1 MELKSIKKKFDRVLA
16 LVLTI
21 AALMAG
27 QNVWAT
33 TKTVTYT
40 LSREK
45 VEGRNY
51 WALTHSG
58 STPFDGTTTV
68 QSQPEDYYTQATFHL
83 PDNFIFT
90 FNWNGGTVTNVSG
103 TYFMCQNENVKF
115 SLTWSGTSRYV
126 TNVSVTD
133 DQGNPSSLNGSGSAT
148 TDYNYA
154 EQGSASYTLKTYAN
168 FVRLVIT
175 YSDAPGLSVFQSAGT
190 NTYKISNQYDL
201 RHLADYVNNGGNNC
215 QGLTFLQTKD
225 ITCDNTYIPI
235 AHRTSITDETSF
247 NGTYDGQGN
256 TVSGITANYS
266 GNYVGM
272 FGYNEGTIRNVVL
285 ASSTF
290 TGYSN
295 VGGIVGSNDG
305 TVENCRVES
314 SVSINAATNGSSNL
328 GGIAG
333 ANRGL
338 VIGCISAATVSTPN
352 NYTYSKANG
361 GIVGCNSYGQVRN
374 CLYTGTNVSVLK
386 NKGAIVGLDD
396 GNNGTFTNNYYTNID
411 LGGVN
416 GSDQNGAR
424 RARAVTLGENITLMG
439 NETIYNYSGITAIGT
454 TALKSGTTIYS
465 GATQTLS
472 LSYVA
477 AAIPDGYDVLLSVTQ
492 TASGDAVTFTDHGDH
507 TYTIPM
513 PAADITV
520 SVTQIPVISY
530 IDADGNPQS
539 HACTPIVEGTTS
551 YQTLGRTEGWYVVNS
566 DVTISGTQGVKFL
579 DQQVNIILCDGT
591 TLTSNATTTGYEGIE
606 VKNGSL
612 AIYGQSLGTGSIVAT
627 ASDYPAISSKT
638 SINLNGGII
647 SGITNS
653 GIAAITNDSSG
664 SITIRRGNV
673 TATGSTF
680 GIRDLGNSSGIV
692 ILGGTV
698 NATATHA
705 TNGIGLYSVYG
716 DISIMGGN
724 VTATGS
730 CAGIEAGGI
739 NATGT
744 ITLGC
749 TTPADR
755 ITASSYDC
763 ATLTI
768 TDGQILSDGISSHTF
783 TGTLSSE
790 QIAAI
795 AGKTL
800 MKSLGDVAYLD
811 GSGQAQTCSDYT
823 ILWDSTIPVDG
834 SDEGS
839 IGTADQDTWYVASTD
854 YTFGK
859 KLNALGHVHLI
870 LLDGATFTVN
880 GTEIGLNAKDLSIY
894 GQSLGTGTV
903 TASATDKAM
912 FVDGNLVINGGTTNA
927 TGGNYGIYVDGGY
940 LAINGGTVNATGTT
954 KGIYVNVT
962 LSKVGNH
969 LTATFDGTSLARV
982 NIPTNIA
989 VNSVVLDR
997 TFTVG
1002 KPATI
1007 MLPFSKNVS
1016 DISGAKFYTFG
1027 GVTYNG
1033 NTGKWEA
1040 TMNEVAGSIAANTPY
1055 LVVPSATSITFNG
1068 GATLNTTGGGG
1079 QQTTDAGNNWT
1090 FYGTYTNLTYGTEP
1104 MTGHIYGFASKSKT
1118 VDGHEVEAGD
1128 FVHAKEGASV
1138 PPMRC
1143 YLTYKNGAQRALM
1156 RASALGA
1163 TGSDT
1168 EAPSRIT
1175 VRLVSASGTVTAVG
1189 TFDTVTGE
1197 MDIDTWYDMNGRLLE
1212 TEPTAPGLYIHNGKT
1227 IMIKE

>member
-1 MELKSIKKKFDRVLA
+1 MELKSIKKKFNRVLA
-16 LVLTI
+16 LMLTI
-21 AALMAG
+21 AALMTG

-40 LSREK
+40 LSRYQQ
-45 VEGRNY
+45 GTYDYIR
-51 WALTHSG
+51 LTHSG
-58 STPFDGTTTV
+58 DTPFDGITAV
-68 QSQPEDYYTQATFHL
+68 EDQMMSNRTNASFLL
-83 PDNFIFT
+83 PDGFT
-90 FNWNGGTVTNVSG
+90 FNFTWGSG
-103 TYFMCQNENVKF
+103 TITWVNNGYFYCGNANVGFSLSWDRPSQYVANVKVTDNNGTP
-115 SLTWSGTSRYV
+115 SALKSSGT
-126 TNVSVTD
+126 
-133 DQGNPSSLNGSGSAT
+133 AT
-148 TDYNYA
+148 TDCNYS
-154 EQGSASYTLKTYAN
+154 EHGNASYTLVTNAA
-168 FVRLVIT
+168 FVKLVIT

-215 QGLTFLQTKD
+215 QGLTFLQTKN

-266 GNYVGM
+266 GNYVGL
-272 FGYNEGTIRNVVL
+272 FGYNEGTIRNVAL

-314 SVSINAATNGSSNL
+314 SVNINATTNGSSNH

-338 VIGCISAATVSTPN
+338 VIGCISAATVSTSN

-374 CLYTGTNVSVLK
+374 CLYTGTNVSVIA

-396 GNNGTFTNNYYTNID
+396 GNNGTFTNNYFTNID

-416 GSDQNGAR
+416 GSDQNGTR
-424 RARAVTLGENITLMG
+424 RARAVTLGENVTLVG
-439 NETIYNYSGITAIGT
+439 DETIYNYSGITAIGT
-454 TALKSGTTIYS
+454 GNYALSYNDGTTTTLYS
-465 GATQTLS
+465 GKGQTLS
-472 LSYVA
+472 LSYDA
-477 AAIPDGYDVLLSVTQ
+477 AAIPDGYDVLLSITQ
-492 TASGDAVTFTDHGDH
+492 TVSGDAVSFTDHGDH
-507 TYTIPM
+507 TYTISSM

-530 IDADGNPQS
+530 IDADGNPQN
-539 HACTPIVEGTTS
+539 HACIPIVSDIHS

-566 DVTISGTQGVKFL
+566 DVTDDYSWSSSFL
-579 DQQVNIILCDGT
+579 DQAVHIILCDGKT
-591 TLTSNATTTGYEGIE
+591 FSRRTSDIGHDAIYI
-606 VKNGSL
+606 KNGSL
-612 AIYGQSLGTGSIVAT
+612 SIYGQSLGTGRLMV
-627 ASDYPAISSKT
+627 YSKAHG
-638 SINLNGGII
+638 IYAKEDICLNGGTV
-647 SGITNS
+647 SST
-653 GIAAITNDSSG
+653 SSG
-664 SITIRRGNV
+664 GAGIYSKNGDVTIHRGNI
-673 TATGSTF
+673 TAQGSNY
-680 GIRDLGNSSGIV
+680 GIRSYSKKV
-692 ILGGTV
+692 ILGCSS
-698 NATATHA
+698 AADH
-705 TNGIGLYSVYG
+705 
-716 DISIMGGN
+716 
-724 VTATGS
+724 
-730 CAGIEAGGI
+730 I
-739 NATGT
+739 NAN
-744 ITLGC
+744 
-749 TTPADR
+749 
-755 ITASSYDC
+755 SYG
-763 ATLTI
+763 ANNGVIVANGQTLT
-768 TDGQILSDGISSHTF
+768 DGISSHTF
-783 TGTLSSE
+783 TGTLSTE
-790 QIAAI
+790 QKAAI

-839 IGTADQDTWYVASTD
+839 IGTADQDSWYVASTN

-859 KLNALGHVHLI
+859 RLNALGHVHLI
-870 LLDGATFTVN
+870 LCDGATFTVN

-940 LAINGGTVNATGTT
+940 LAIYGGTINATGTT
-954 KGIYVNVT
+954 KGVYVNVT

-1040 TMNEVAGSIAANTPY
+1040 TMNEVAGSIVANTPY
-1055 LVVPSATSITFNG
+1055 LVMPSATSITFNG

-1156 RASALGA
+1156 RASTLGA

-1189 TFDTVTGE
+1189 TFDPVTGE

>member
-1 MELKSIKKKFDRVLA
+1 MELKSIKKKFNRVLA
-16 LVLTI
+16 LVLMI
-21 AALMAG
+21 VALMAG

-68 QSQPEDYYTQATFHL
+68 MSQSEDNATQATFHL
-83 PDNFIFT
+83 PDDFIFT
-90 FNWNGGTVTNVSG
+90 FNWNGGTVTNVSD
-103 TYFMCQNENVKF
+103 TYFMCQNANVQF

-133 DQGNPSSLNGSGSAT
+133 DQGNPSSLNGSGTAT

-477 AAIPDGYDVLLSVTQ
+477 AAIPDGYDVLLSITQ
-492 TASGDAVTFTDHGDH
+492 TVSGDAVSFTDHGNH

-591 TLTSNATTTGYEGIE
+591 TLTSNATTTGYDGIE

-627 ASDYPAISSKT
+627 ASNYSAISSKT

-653 GIAAITNDSSG
+653 GYAAITNDSGG

-673 TATGSTF
+673 TATGLTF

-870 LLDGATFTVN
+870 LCDGATFTVN
-880 GTEIGLNAKDLSIY
+880 GTEKGLNAKDLSIY

-903 TASATDKAM
+903 IASATDKAM

-940 LAINGGTVNATGTT
+940 LAIYGGTINATGTT
-954 KGIYVNVT
+954 KGVYVNVT

-1197 MDIDTWYDMNGRLLE
+1197 MDIDAWYDMNGRLLE

>member
-68 QSQPEDYYTQATFHL
+68 MSQSEDNVTQATFHL
-83 PDNFIFT
+83 PDDFIFT
-90 FNWNGGTVTNVSG
+90 FNWNGGTVTNVSD
-103 TYFMCQNENVKF
+103 TYFMCQNANVQF

-477 AAIPDGYDVLLSVTQ
+477 AAIPDGYDVLLSITQ
-492 TASGDAVTFTDHGDH
+492 TVSGDAVSFTDHGNH

-539 HACTPIVEGTTS
+539 HACIPIVSDTHS
-551 YQTLGRTEGWYVVNS
+551 YKTLGRTEGWYVVNS
-566 DVTISGTQGVKFL
+566 DVTDDYSWSSSFL
-579 DQQVNIILCDGT
+579 DQAVHIILCDGK
-591 TLTSNATTTGYEGIE
+591 TLSRKASESGHRAIE
-606 VKNGSL
+606 VTNGSL
-612 AIYGQSLGTGSIVAT
+612 SIYGQSLGTGRLMVF
-627 ASDYPAISSKT
+627 SKKGHG
-638 SINLNGGII
+638 IYAKEDICLNGGTVSTTSS
-647 SGITNS
+647 SGAGIFSNNGDVTIHRGN
-653 GIAAITNDSSG
+653 IAAQG
-664 SITIRRGNV
+664 GYY
-673 TATGSTF
+673 
-680 GIRDLGNSSGIV
+680 GIRSYSGTI
-692 ILGGTV
+692 ILGCSS
-698 NATATHA
+698 A
-705 TNGIGLYSVYG
+705 
-716 DISIMGGN
+716 
-724 VTATGS
+724 
-730 CAGIEAGGI
+730 
-739 NATGT
+739 
-744 ITLGC
+744 
-749 TTPADR
+749 ADH
-755 ITASSYDC
+755 ITANSYEAKDGVIV
-763 ATLTI
+763 ANGQTLT
-768 TDGQILSDGISSHTF
+768 DGISSHTF
-783 TGTLSSE
+783 TGTLSTE
-790 QIAAI
+790 QKAAI

-823 ILWDSTIPVDG
+823 ILWNSTIPVDG

-870 LLDGATFTVN
+870 LCDGATFTVN
-880 GTEIGLNAKDLSIY
+880 GTEKGLNAKDLSIY

-903 TASATDKAM
+903 IASATDKAM

-940 LAINGGTVNATGTT
+940 LAIYGGTINATGTT
-954 KGIYVNVT
+954 KGVYVNVT

>member
-1 MELKSIKKKFDRVLA
+1 MELKSIKKKFDRILA

-21 AALMAG
+21 VALMAG

-126 TNVSVTD
+126 TNVKVTD
-133 DQGNPSSLNGSGSAT
+133 DQGNPSSLNGSGTAT

-215 QGLTFLQTKD
+215 QGLTFLQTKN

-266 GNYVGM
+266 GNYVGL
-272 FGYNEGTIRNVVL
+272 FGYNEGTIRNVAL

-314 SVSINAATNGSSNL
+314 SVNINATTNGSSNH

-338 VIGCISAATVSTPN
+338 VIGCIGAATVSTSN

-374 CLYTGTNVSVLK
+374 CLYTGTNVSVIA

-416 GSDQNGAR
+416 GSDQNGTR
-424 RARAVTLGENITLMG
+424 RARAVTLGENVTLVG
-439 NETIYNYSGITAIGT
+439 DETIYNYSGITAIGT
-454 TALKSGTTIYS
+454 GNYALSYNDGTTTTLYS
-465 GATQTLS
+465 GKGQTLS
-472 LSYVA
+472 LSYDA

-539 HACTPIVEGTTS
+539 HACIPIVSDTHS
-551 YQTLGRTEGWYVVNS
+551 YKTLGRTEGWYVVNS
-566 DVTISGTQGVKFL
+566 DVTDDYSWSSSFL
-579 DQQVNIILCDGT
+579 DQAVHIILCDGK
-591 TLTSNATTTGYEGIE
+591 TLSRKASEIGHRAIE
-606 VKNGSL
+606 VTNGSL
-612 AIYGQSLGTGSIVAT
+612 SIYGQSLGTGRLMVF
-627 ASDYPAISSKT
+627 SKKGHG
-638 SINLNGGII
+638 IYAKEDICLNGGTVSTTSS
-647 SGITNS
+647 SGAGIFSNNGDVTIHRGN
-653 GIAAITNDSSG
+653 IAAQG
-664 SITIRRGNV
+664 GYY
-673 TATGSTF
+673 
-680 GIRDLGNSSGIV
+680 GIRSYSGTI
-692 ILGGTV
+692 ILGCSS
-698 NATATHA
+698 A
-705 TNGIGLYSVYG
+705 
-716 DISIMGGN
+716 
-724 VTATGS
+724 
-730 CAGIEAGGI
+730 
-739 NATGT
+739 
-744 ITLGC
+744 
-749 TTPADR
+749 ADH
-755 ITASSYDC
+755 ITANSYEAKDGVIV
-763 ATLTI
+763 ANGQTLT
-768 TDGQILSDGISSHTF
+768 DGISSHTF
-783 TGTLSSE
+783 TGTLSTE
-790 QIAAI
+790 QKAAI

-811 GSGQAQTCSDYT
+811 GNGQAQTCSDYT

-859 KLNALGHVHLI
+859 KLNALGHVHLV

-903 TASATDKAM
+903 IASATDKAM
-912 FVDGNLVINGGTTNA
+912 SVDGNLVINGGTTNA

-940 LAINGGTVNATGTT
+940 LAIYGGTINATGTT
-954 KGIYVNVT
+954 KGVYVNVT

-1033 NTGKWEA
+1033 NTDKWEA
-1040 TMNEVAGSIAANTPY
+1040 TMNEVTGSIVANTPY
-1055 LVVPSATSITFNG
+1055 LVMPSATSITFNG
-1068 GATLNTTGGGG
+1068 GATLNSTTNTR
-1079 QQTTDAGNNWT
+1079 QTADAGSHWT
-1090 FYGTYTNLTYGTEP
+1090 FKGTYEYREWYADGENADEIGRV
-1104 MTGHIYGFASKSKT
+1104 YGFAGVEKT
-1118 VDGHEVEAGD
+1118 GIEVGD
-1128 FVHAKEGASV
+1128 FVRVASGARIRAMGCYLLWNDTPNASLAPARGMNRAASV
-1138 PPMRC
+1138 DELP
-1143 YLTYKNGAQRALM
+1143 
-1156 RASALGA
+1156 
-1163 TGSDT
+1163 GS
-1168 EAPSRIT
+1168 IT
-1175 VRLVSASGTVTAVG
+1175 VRLVGANGQVTG
-1189 TFDTVTGE
+1189 IGELDIQTGEITFDA
-1197 MDIDTWYDMNGRLLE
+1197 DSWYTLDGIRL
-1212 TEPTAPGLYIHNGKT
+1212 NGKPVQSG
-1227 IMIKE
+1227 IYINNGKQVSIKYGE